1 MGHGTLWGTSWWT
14 PAPPPGPRMVTWSS
28 SWSALWSPG
37 HCWDCEAS
45 DWSRRITWLE
55 YWPLIGWDTPLPCD
69 IQSVVK
75 KMESYNVNEAS
86 KYNGSETKQWNLLWN
101 KLRIWNLTELLLN
114 VGWWQ
119 RKNVVKQRL
128 SFWEFWN
135 ENCNKWPV
143 GLNISSIY
151 SNFVVVLE
159 YLGCENEHANG

>member
-1 MGHGTLWGTSWWT
+1 MGRCERPLGGPQHRPRA
-14 PAPPPGPRMVTWSS
+14 PA
-28 SWSALWSPG
+28 WSPG
-37 HCWDCEAS
+37 HHHGQLCDHPDTAETV
-45 DWSRRITWLE
+45 R
-55 YWPLIGWDTPLPCD
+55 PLIGQGGSRDLNTGLWLAETRLCLVIFRVWWRKWKVTMWMNQVNTMEVKQSNGIFFGTSWDF
-69 IQSVVK
+69 
-75 KMESYNVNEAS
+75 
-86 KYNGSETKQWNLLWN
+86 
-101 KLRIWNLTELLLN
+101 ELLLN